1 MAGIEKKD
9 ERIFLNDVKAQQ
21 FYAGDRVIRNKTKN
35 RCLYFVV
42 TGSFFVVD
50 DSYPNRGPTYKPGA
64 VIGVDQF
71 LEGDAWNF
79 DMICS
84 EDGIIARY
92 DYDSFEAI
100 KYS

>member
-21 FYAGDRVIRNKTKN
+21 FYAGDRVIRNKTKD

-50 DSYPNRGPTYKPGA
+50 YSYPNRGPTYKPGA